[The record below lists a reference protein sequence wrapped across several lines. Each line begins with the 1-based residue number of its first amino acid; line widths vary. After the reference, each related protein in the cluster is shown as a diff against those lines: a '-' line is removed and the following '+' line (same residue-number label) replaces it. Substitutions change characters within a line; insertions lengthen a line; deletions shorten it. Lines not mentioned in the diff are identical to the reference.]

1 VPAVALLP
9 ASAPVVAA
17 GGVLTQP
24 AASTA
29 AAVAAQRRA
38 EMKIGGGVV
47 NMKASLSGKNG
58 PSGQRSADD
67 YFSTILKFATP

>member
-1 VPAVALLP
+1 M
-9 ASAPVVAA
+9 SAAAAPELAA
-17 GGVLTQP
+17 GGVPAQP

-29 AAVAAQRRA
+29 AAAAAQRRA
-38 EMKIGGGVV
+38 VVKTGDCGVF
-47 NMKASLSGKNG
+47 MKASLSEKNG